1 MTRNTI
7 PLLALAALLTT
18 GCRYGEVLAFG
29 GGGKALGD
37 DTGSTSGPSNPGDD
51 TSMPMDDTGFD
62 PGGGAPPSILAVDT
76 NIEEYP
82 DISWVVE
89 VTITYT
95 DPDGDVDGG
104 RVDLL
109 ASIDGQEPLES
120 SVPIDGSQAI
130 HDPEDGTVFLAV
142 AVNNGSVSGLLS
154 LSLSDAAGLVSEPYE
169 QPL

>member
-1 MTRNTI
+1 
-7 PLLALAALLTT
+7 
-18 GCRYGEVLAFG
+18 
-29 GGGKALGD
+29 
-37 DTGSTSGPSNPGDD
+37 
-51 TSMPMDDTGFD
+51 MDDTGFD
-62 PGGGAPPSILAVDT
+62 PSGGAPPSILAVDT